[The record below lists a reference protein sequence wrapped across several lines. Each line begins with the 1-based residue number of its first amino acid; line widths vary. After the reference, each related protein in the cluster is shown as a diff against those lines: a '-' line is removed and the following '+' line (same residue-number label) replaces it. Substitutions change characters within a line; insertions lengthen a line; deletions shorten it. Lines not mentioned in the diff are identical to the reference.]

1 MNDSTR
7 VLDLSIETIPAVQSL
22 LQYSMYVS
30 CHLQQLD
37 TSSIIL
43 SVSSLQLYN
52 PHVLELHFVF
62 ESRIQW
68 WIVKEEDGEVEKI
81 HFGQRRVL

>member
-1 MNDSTR
+1 
-7 VLDLSIETIPAVQSL
+7 
-22 LQYSMYVS
+22 
-30 CHLQQLD
+30 
-37 TSSIIL
+37 
-43 SVSSLQLYN
+43 
-52 PHVLELHFVF
+52 VLELHFVF